1 MGTLKQNAL
10 QGTLPSDTEDLN
22 VEHLQ
27 LLLLIFHNFSE
38 RGRRSIM
45 MLCIQTIV
53 ELTANM
59 ETQQSS
65 VPLIVARLLLVF
77 DYLLHQYSK
86 APVYLFEQVRFLHL
100 GIELVTQQESV
111 MGNHLVCSFHD
122 PCE

>member
-10 QGTLPSDTEDLN
+10 QGTLPSDAEDLN

-53 ELTANM
+53 ELTGNM
-59 ETQQSS
+59 DTQQSS

-86 APVYLFEQVRFLHL
+86 APVYLFEQVKCCDPALKRSSWL
-100 GIELVTQQESV
+100 GRNL
-111 MGNHLVCSFHD
+111 
-122 PCE
+122 

>member
-86 APVYLFEQVRFLHL
+86 APVYLFEQVRFGQLD
-100 GIELVTQQESV
+100 IELVTQQGSV
-111 MGNHLVCSFHD
+111 MDNHLVCSFHD
-122 PCE
+122 SCE